1 MTIERILICVLFL
14 LMVRMEIN
22 YVKLSRK
29 HNGLTVAIGL
39 MTNIL
44 EQHISGLT
52 DELDETLRKND
63 RVYREYAE
71 RRDKQDD

>member
-14 LMVRMEIN
+14 LMVRAEIN

-39 MTNIL
+39 MTSIL
-44 EQHISGLT
+44 EQHINGLT

-71 RRDKQDD
+71 RRDKHDD